1 MWWGIVLPEYK
12 LLWYK
17 QLFQSAPNRLR
28 IFCVSFHLELDTPL
42 NSSPKGFVPSGG
54 SKPIN

>member
-1 MWWGIVLPEYK
+1 MWWDSVLPEYK
-12 LLWYK
+12 LLQYK

-42 NSSPKGFVPSGG
+42 NSSTKGFVPSVG